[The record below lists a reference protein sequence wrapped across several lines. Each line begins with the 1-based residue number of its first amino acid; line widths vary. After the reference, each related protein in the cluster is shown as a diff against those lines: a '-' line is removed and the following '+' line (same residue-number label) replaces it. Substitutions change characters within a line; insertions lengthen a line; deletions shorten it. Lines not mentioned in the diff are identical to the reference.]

1 MGGEEVVLL
10 GNAADVGVDA
20 VLHGVAIDASVEEE
34 EGAVAT
40 SAASVDEEEGVL
52 LGQVAEADVDVG
64 VDVDV
69 DVLSPV
75 HRVASVDEAAVATLT
90 SHTAAATHKGKGF

>member
-52 LGQVAEADVDVG
+52 LGQVAEADVG